1 MLWREMS
8 PSLVATEGQTTLAET
23 RTDWTRMILAVDVG
37 NTHTVAGLYN
47 KDDLAYH
54 WRFLTEAERT
64 ADEYGVLLQ
73 SLFAARELSLSSVAG
88 IIVSSVVPAMVKTIE
103 ELGQTYF
110 RITPLIVGPGIKTG
124 MPILYDN
131 PREVGAD
138 RIVNAVA
145 AYERYQTATIIVDFG
160 TATTFDYVT
169 EGGEYL
175 GGAIVPG
182 VGISLDA
189 LFHKTAKLYRVE
201 LMKPPQIVGRNTVN
215 AIQSGIYYGYT
226 ALVDGMVERIQEE
239 NGTPTRVIAT
249 GGFAQLIAAES
260 RTIEDVDEFVTLDGL
275 RILYERNR

>member
-1 MLWREMS
+1 
-8 PSLVATEGQTTLAET
+8 
-23 RTDWTRMILAVDVG
+23 MILAIDVG
-37 NTHTVAGLYN
+37 NTHTVAGVYEGEE
-47 KDDLAYH
+47 LAYH
-54 WRFLTEAERT
+54 WRFVTEPERT

-73 SLFAARELSLSSVAG
+73 SLFAARNVRLSAVAG
-88 IIVSSVVPAMVKTIE
+88 IIVSSVVPSMVRTVEDLAEK
-103 ELGQTYF
+103 YF

-145 AYERYQTATIIVDFG
+145 AYERYRTATIIVDFG

-169 EGGEYL
+169 PAGEYL

-201 LMKPPQIVGRNTVN
+201 LVKPPRIVGRNTVN

-226 ALVDGMVERIQEE
+226 ALVDGMVEGIRRE
-239 NGTPTRVIAT
+239 NGTPARVIAT
-249 GGFAQLIAAES
+249 GGFATLIAAES
-260 RTIEDVDEFVTLDGL
+260 RTIEDVDEFVTLAGL
-275 RILYERNR
+275 RILYDRNH

>member
-1 MLWREMS
+1 
-8 PSLVATEGQTTLAET
+8 
-23 RTDWTRMILAVDVG
+23 MILAIDVG
-37 NTHTVAGLYN
+37 NTHTVAGVY
-47 KDDLAYH
+47 DGDELAYH
-54 WRFLTEAERT
+54 WRFVTEPERT

-73 SLFAARELSLSSVAG
+73 SLFAAQDVRLSAVAG
-88 IIVSSVVPAMVKTIE
+88 IIVSSVVPSMVRTVEDLARK
-103 ELGQTYF
+103 YF

-145 AYERYQTATIIVDFG
+145 AYERYRTATIIVDFG

-169 EGGEYL
+169 PAGEYL

-189 LFHKTAKLYRVE
+189 LFHKTAKLVRVE
-201 LMKPPQIVGRNTVN
+201 LVEPPRIVGRNTVN

-226 ALVDGMVERIQEE
+226 ALVDGMVDGIRRE
-239 NGTPTRVIAT
+239 NGAPARVIAT
-249 GGFAQLIAAES
+249 GGFATLIAAES
-260 RTIEDVDEFVTLDGL
+260 RTIEDVDEFVTLAGL
-275 RILYERNR
+275 RILYDRNH

>member
-1 MLWREMS
+1 
-8 PSLVATEGQTTLAET
+8 
-23 RTDWTRMILAVDVG
+23 MILAVDVG
-37 NTHTVAGLYN
+37 NTHTVAGLY
-47 KDDLAYH
+47 DTQDLAYH
-54 WRFLTEAERT
+54 WRFVTEAERT

-73 SLFAARELSLSSVAG
+73 SLFTARGLSLSCVAG
-88 IIVSSVVPAMVKTIE
+88 IIASSVVPAMVKTLE
-103 ELGQTYF
+103 DLAQTYF
-110 RITPLIVGPGIKTG
+110 QLTPLIVGPGIKTG

-145 AYERYQTATIIVDFG
+145 AYERYRTATIIVDFG

-169 EGGEYL
+169 QAGEYL

-201 LMKPPQIVGRNTVN
+201 LIKPPKIVGRNTVN

-226 ALVDGMVERIQEE
+226 ALVDGMVERIQHE
-239 NGTPTRVIAT
+239 NGAQARVIAT

-260 RTIEDVDEFVTLDGL
+260 RTIEEVDEFVTLEGL
-275 RILYERNR
+275 RILYERNH

>member
-1 MLWREMS
+1 
-8 PSLVATEGQTTLAET
+8 
-23 RTDWTRMILAVDVG
+23 MILAVDVG
-37 NTHTVAGLYN
+37 NTHTVAGLY
-47 KDDLAYH
+47 DTQDLAYH
-54 WRFLTEAERT
+54 WRFVTEAERT

-73 SLFAARELSLSSVAG
+73 SLFTARGLGLSCVAG
-88 IIVSSVVPAMVKTIE
+88 IIVSSVVPDMVKTLE
-103 ELGQTYF
+103 DLAQTYF
-110 RITPLIVGPGIKTG
+110 QLTPLIVGPGIKTG

-145 AYERYQTATIIVDFG
+145 AYERYRAATIIVDFG

-169 EGGEYL
+169 HDGEYL

-201 LMKPPQIVGRNTVN
+201 LVKPPKIVGRNTVN

-226 ALVDGMVERIQEE
+226 ALVDGMVERIQHE
-239 NGTPTRVIAT
+239 NDAQAHVIAT
-249 GGFAQLIAAES
+249 GGFAPLIAAES
-260 RTIEDVDEFVTLDGL
+260 RTIEEVDEFVTLEGL
-275 RILYERNR
+275 RILYERNH